1 MMDMK
6 TEELIK
12 QLEDLLELDEP
23 LKEGS
28 DIELDS
34 FEVLGLIVLFD
45 EEFSIKKS
53 TEDFENIKNV
63 NDIIEMI
70 GKGKLN

>member
-1 MMDMK
+1 MK

-12 QLEDLLELDEP
+12 QLEDLFESEEP
-23 LKEGS
+23 LKENS

-34 FEVLGLIVLFD
+34 FEVLGLIVLLD

-53 TEDFENIKNV
+53 TEDFENITNV

-70 GKGKLN
+70 GRSNLA